1 MDKEKEIKDADFEM
15 VGENVNGN
23 NQSKK
28 AEKKPWWKA
37 AAPKLGGAFLVGLFG
52 WGSYELGKHQGYK
65 KHDNMCKKSGIY
77 DAANRQREYERRK
90 NGGF

>member
-1 MDKEKEIKDADFEM
+1 MNKEGIKDTDFEM

-23 NQSKK
+23 GKNQSK
-28 AEKKPWWKA
+28 AEKKPWWKD

-52 WGSYELGKHQGYK
+52 WGSFELGKHQGYK

-90 NGGF
+90 NI